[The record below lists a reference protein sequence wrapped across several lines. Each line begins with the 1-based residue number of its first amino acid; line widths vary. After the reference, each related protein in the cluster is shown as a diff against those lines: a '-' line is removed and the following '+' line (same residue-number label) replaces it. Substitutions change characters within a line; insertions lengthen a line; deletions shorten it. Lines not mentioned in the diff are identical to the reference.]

1 MSIEEQVNEAIKRA
15 KIEELEQR
23 IKEVED
29 LFPDKGF
36 EGYFQ
41 CQFDVIQILE
51 KRISELK
58 GENNAE

>member
-1 MSIEEQVNEAIKRA
+1 MSIEAQVDKAINRA
-15 KIEELEQR
+15 KIEEFEQT

-58 GENNAE
+58 GE

>member
-1 MSIEEQVNEAIKRA
+1 MSIEAQVDKAINRA
-15 KIEELEQR
+15 KIEELEQI

-51 KRISELK
+51 KRISELN
-58 GENNAE
+58 GE